1 MKRILV
7 PIDFS
12 SDSIN
17 ALEHAIV
24 IANKTGAKLRMIHIS
39 KGKKQDVP
47 LYFKEFSSKEQYS
60 PDKFFKILID
70 KYKDKIQV
78 SFDYKLREGKVYK
91 EITNQAKYD
100 DTDLIVMG
108 SHGVNGFES
117 FWIGSN
123 AYKVVSN
130 AECNVMTIRNGF
142 LRIGINNIVMPID
155 ISKETRKKL
164 KPTTELAKLCNAT
177 IHVVTVRETD
187 KPKIIAR
194 LEKYTQQVCEYLDS
208 KAIKYTTKDLSGRNI
223 TDITIDY
230 AKEINAELIT
240 IMTEQT
246 ENTANIWLG
255 KYAQQMVNNSPIP
268 VLCVHN

>member
-24 IANKTGAKLRMIHIS
+24 IANKAEAKLRMIHIGN
-39 KGKKQDVP
+39 GKKLDVP
-47 LYFKEFSSKEQYS
+47 LYFRDYSSKEQYS
-60 PDKFFKILID
+60 PDDFFQILVE
-70 KYKDKIQV
+70 KYKDKIEV
-78 SFDYKLREGKVYK
+78 PFDYKLREGKVHK

-108 SHGVNGFES
+108 THGIGGFEA

-155 ISKETRKKL
+155 ISKETRKKVDATM
-164 KPTTELAKLCNAT
+164 KIAELCNAT
-177 IHVVTVRETD
+177 VHVVTVREID
-187 KPKIIAR
+187 RPKVIAR
-194 LEKYTQQVCEYLDS
+194 LDQYSQQVCEYLEA
-208 KAIKYTTKDLSGRNI
+208 KGINYVKGDLYGKNI
-223 TDITIDY
+223 TDITINY
-230 AKEINAELIT
+230 ANEINAELIS
-240 IMTEQT
+240 IMTEQV
-246 ENTANIWLG
+246 ENTSNLWLG
-255 KYAQQMVNNSPIP
+255 KYAQQMVNNSPVP

>member
-1 MKRILV
+1 MKLILV

-17 ALEHAIV
+17 ALEHAII

-47 LYFKEFSSKEQYS
+47 LYFKEFSNKEQYS
-60 PDKFFKILID
+60 PEIFFKILIE
-70 KYKDKIQV
+70 KYKNKIKV
-78 SFDYKLREGKVYK
+78 PFDYKLREGKVYK

-108 SHGVNGFES
+108 SHGVSGFEA

-142 LRIGINNIVMPID
+142 LRIGINKIVMPID

-164 KPTTELAKLCNAT
+164 KATTKLAQICNAT

-187 KPKIIAR
+187 RPKIIAR
-194 LEKYTQQVCEYLDS
+194 LEQYSQQVYEYLDS
-208 KAIKYTTKDLSGRNI
+208 KSINYIKKDLYGKNI